1 MEVIVILLNLGTLL
15 PPPTPHT
22 YLSITKKKTEKN
34 HGKTNVVWIAFFSAE
49 KEGKIHTHTYSTCV
63 EKCKYIESTE
73 ARCSFTRSM

>member
-1 MEVIVILLNLGTLL
+1 MEVIVIMLNLGTLL

-22 YLSITKKKTEKN
+22 YLSITKKKTGKN

-49 KEGKIHTHTYSTCV
+49 KEGKIHTHTCIYV